1 MRMAACIRPMQ
12 GSIGDWARIPLF
24 FSSVSYEPRPTV
36 PPSTRAEPGITD
48 MSVVV
53 DGDLLRAIFEAS
65 QTRERMELDCGQPT
79 PGCSAFGFMFDLQ
92 VASPVDPAA
101 AIAVTGFQIFASDL
115 DCNYDLYIA
124 EGTWR
129 KKDSRHAPE
138 SSHSCAAV
146 AKWRRIP
153 TLTVAH
159 SSKAMGDPAGA
170 DRVHRDTAETSLH
183 SLWVMLPQPIELR
196 RGTTMSVYL
205 HCPSALGAI
214 CYKDYETVR
223 GQWPLHAV
231 TDAVAPGAQTTANQH
246 VRVLAG
252 AFTQSHQPFRDVDGC
267 ACAYAGR
274 IEYTYDLVETAG
286 DGVRGR
292 CHSEVEQ
299 RLFARPEG
307 SSLHVREDA
316 GTVSLDCTL
325 TGKKYAVGASEIE
338 AESRA
343 CQDCRWHDGVWVFD
357 CGAHIMYTS

>member
-1 MRMAACIRPMQ
+1 
-12 GSIGDWARIPLF
+12 
-24 FSSVSYEPRPTV
+24 
-36 PPSTRAEPGITD
+36 

-65 QTRERMELDCGQPT
+65 ETREHMELDCGQPT

-92 VASPVDPAA
+92 VASLVDPAA
-101 AIAVTGFQIFASDL
+101 AIAVTGFQIFASHL
-115 DCNYDLYIA
+115 HCNYDLYIA

-153 TLTVAH
+153 TSTVAH

-170 DRVHRDTAETSLH
+170 DRDTAETPLH

-252 AFTQSHQPFRDVDGC
+252 AFTQSPQPFRDVDGC

-274 IEYTYDLVETAG
+274 IEYTYDLVDTADSKTHRDPLSAG

-292 CHSEVEQ
+292 CQSQVEQ
-299 RLFARPEG
+299 KLLARPQG

-357 CGAHIMYTS
+357 CGGNIMYTS